1 MNRDTHRRWAALA
14 CVLSGALGAGMAQGA
29 TVRLDDSG
37 SVALQPS
44 VQMQWRSATPKG
56 ANRPETQAQVQV
68 QIRINTQA
76 HTGKRGRVYMVL
88 PMDTGPAIQAEWQT
102 QGRLLPGRLLSGERT
117 LVFAGTLPGPTL
129 EDLLTVRLRSEG
141 DWPANSRRL
150 NFHFELD
157 TE

>member
-1 MNRDTHRRWAALA
+1 VSQCRRQLLRGAALGSLLA
-14 CVLSGALGAGMAQGA
+14 ATFAVHAA

-44 VQMQWRSATPKG
+44 VQMQWRSASPKG

-68 QIRINTQA
+68 QVRINTQA
-76 HTGKRGRVYMVL
+76 HAGRRGRVYMVL
-88 PMDTGPAIQAEWQT
+88 PMDAAGPAIQAEWQT
-102 QGRLLPGRLLSGERT
+102 QGRLLPGRLQSGERT
-117 LVFAGTLPGPTL
+117 LVFTGTLPGPLL
-129 EDLLTVRLRSEG
+129 EDLITVRLRSEG
-141 DWPANSRRL
+141 DWPANTRRL